1 MSISI
6 PGQVVR
12 WLVLVRPCVEGV
24 LVGPAAHHFGGGEGL
39 VVRGLG
45 AVAEGFHGVGELLSV
60 EGLPDSPLGGS

>member
-1 MSISI
+1 M
-6 PGQVVR
+6 
-12 WLVLVRPCVEGV
+12 
-24 LVGPAAHHFGGGEGL
+24 GPAAHHFGGGEGL